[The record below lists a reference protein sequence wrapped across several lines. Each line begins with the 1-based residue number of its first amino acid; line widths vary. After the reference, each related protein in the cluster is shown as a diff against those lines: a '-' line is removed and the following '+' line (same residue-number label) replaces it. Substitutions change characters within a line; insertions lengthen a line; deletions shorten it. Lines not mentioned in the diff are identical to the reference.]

1 MFCRRSS
8 RIFYSTVMGG
18 RRSNSC
24 RKLKKITAA
33 AIELAAATTATAT
46 PDKTETAS
54 MSAAAEL
61 ATAAANPGDI
71 TAAAD
76 VEIGTKT
83 GVKAVATRGEALR
96 ELSKV
101 WAGERRFMSIG
112 EFHLSVLLRNL
123 RGGNPVVQNI

>member
-1 MFCRRSS
+1 VAEDP
-8 RIFYSTVMGG
+8 TVAE
-18 RRSNSC
+18 
-24 RKLKKITAA
+24 KLPAAEITAA
-33 AIELAAATTATAT
+33 AIELEAATTAAAT
-46 PDKTETAS
+46 PDKTEAAS

-61 ATAAANPGDI
+61 ATTAANPGDI

-83 GVKAVATRGEALR
+83 GVKAVTIRGAALR

-112 EFHLSVLLRNL
+112 EIHMSVLLRNL
-123 RGGNPVVQNI
+123 CGKPRGAEDLNESFRIQL